1 MAAHSSILAWRVP
14 WTGGAWQARVYRVA
28 ELDTTEAAEHAQ
40 DTDSQREAVKT
51 REQAAV
57 HTPSKEPSG
66 ETTLAGGPP
75 ASRTVRQD
83 FHCLSCPHLCA
94 SSGQPLD
101 RKTVSGWI
109 TEWGGDCD
117 R

>member
-28 ELDTTEAAEHAQ
+28 ELDTTEAAEHKQ
-40 DTDSQREAVKT
+40 DTDSQREAVKM

-83 FHCLSCPHLCA
+83 FPLCVLPRGSPWTGRQCLVGSR
-94 SSGQPLD
+94 SGAGLV
-101 RKTVSGWI
+101 TG
-109 TEWGGDCD
+109 EA
-117 R
+117 